1 MKRQWAAAL
10 CMVVGLFSGCTARP
24 VTSSGEVSVHISSA
38 AYHKITPEEAK
49 DRMDAG
55 GVTIVD
61 VRRAEEYEENHIPG
75 AILVTNETLKEQA
88 AKRLPVKD
96 AVLLVYCR
104 TGVRSRQASETLVS
118 LGYQQVYDFGGSV
131 DWPFETE
138 SGEFQTP

>member
-61 VRRAEEYEENHIPG
+61 VRRGGEKEAWGAPKKAGKCHPLKNPPLHPRRSAPG
-75 AILVTNETLKEQA
+75 GRHFPAGRPRHSHLSL
-88 AKRLPVKD
+88 RL
-96 AVLLVYCR
+96 L
-104 TGVRSRQASETLVS
+104 
-118 LGYQQVYDFGGSV
+118 
-131 DWPFETE
+131 
-138 SGEFQTP
+138 